1 MRRILTLIIGLWS
14 FAAVAAIEDLSIGV
28 GQVDVGPPVTNAPAG
43 VDANVY
49 SVIFSS
55 VFPTAPAVFIL
66 PSNVDPDP
74 MTLRVIRVTTTGF
87 DVFVSESQGSAL
99 DYPAISFDYLA
110 VEQGLYDLDGDTV
123 DDIEVGL
130 VNVSNV
136 SSKASGASHLT
147 VNHNL
152 TSTPVVM
159 TELQSINS
167 DTTLLPAMATT
178 FDRITEP
185 FLELSQLPPTATSFQ
200 VSLERAETTFGSP
213 TTEQVAWMAVTNNFD
228 FTATDIAGS
237 DVQIKAFNSTDS
249 INGDCTTVGIP
260 LPVTDFVGGD
270 SPIYF
275 GSQVRRDGGDGG
287 WARRCSSDLTSV
299 TVQIEEDLVD
309 TEQTHTTEQVNFV
322 AVSKNFEMDDTDID
336 SSDITMTVG
345 SHTIPAYYGTVT
357 SYALAPQTVTFDS
370 QFGVDFKEA
379 PIVVPMTTN
388 EGNGLPIFVK
398 VWNVT
403 ATGFT
408 IAQTVP
414 EGTVGTPSGTMS
426 VDFMAVI
433 PGEHE
438 LPDGTRVE
446 AGIESISGCIGSVS
460 SCGGTYT
467 AIGFGN
473 AFDGVPAVLAAAQTP
488 VNTDPQVDP
497 LLSTSIINV
506 NTSGFSA
513 AFEFAQT
520 SQSSSGFGAQSF
532 GWIAME
538 GNISAN
544 LRAAQGTIGNTDH
557 LVEIRTVVTGNVI
570 GGWDDVSSGTNCLS
584 LSYDTNF
591 SAATAPLLIA
601 THNDRNGGDGGW
613 LRRCTATG
621 SNFSVI
627 MDEDLAVDTERSHG
641 SQEIAGAIAFSDTF
655 AWTPATYSNM
665 KLGATFSDPVNGTS
679 NPKAIPLAEIDY
691 TVFITATSRI
701 GIDDGTVS
709 VTDPIPV
716 NTELFVGDLGG
727 GCPISEEVNT
737 AGVIFTCATD
747 LLLLGGSPVA
757 CAADVDGYC
766 PFSTYDFT
774 GIDWSADITS
784 IKVSPTGEFV
794 GSTGVGVVPEFR
806 FRFRVRLN

>member
-1 MRRILTLIIGLWS
+1 MLIIGLWS
-14 FAAVAAIEDLSIGV
+14 FTAVAAIEGLSIGV
-28 GQVDVGPPVTNAPAG
+28 GQVDVGAPVTNPPAG
-43 VDANVY
+43 VDADVY
-49 SVIFSS
+49 SVTFPSAFSN
-55 VFPTAPAVFIL
+55 APAVFIL

-110 VEQGLYDLDGDTV
+110 VEPGSYNIDGIAG

-136 SSKASGASHLT
+136 SSKASGESHLT

-167 DTTLLPAMATT
+167 DTTLLPGMATT

-200 VSLERAETTFGSP
+200 VSLERAETTLGSP

-249 INGDCTTVGIP
+249 INGDCTTVDISAS
-260 LPVTDFVGGD
+260 VTDFVGGD

-309 TEQTHTTEQVNFV
+309 TEQSHTREQVNFV
-322 AVSKNFEMDDTDID
+322 AVSKNFEMDDADID

-357 SYALAPQTVTFDS
+357 SYALAPQTVTFAS

-379 PIVVPMTTN
+379 PVVVPMTTN

-414 EGTVGTPSGTMS
+414 EGTVGTPSGTMT

-446 AGIESISGCIGSVS
+446 ADIESISGCIGNRS

-467 AIGFGN
+467 AIGFGT

-488 VNTDPQVDP
+488 VNTDPQIDP

-513 AFEFAQT
+513 TFEFAQT
-520 SQSSSGFGAQSF
+520 SQSSSWLAAQSF

-570 GGWDDVSSGTNCLS
+570 GGWDDVSSGTNCLN
-584 LSYDTNF
+584 LGYDTNF

-627 MDEDLAVDTERSHG
+627 LDEDTASDTERSHG
-641 SQEIAGAIAFSDTF
+641 SQEIAGVIAFSDTF
-655 AWTPATYSNM
+655 GWTPATYSNM
-665 KLGATFSDPVNGTS
+665 KLGATFSDPVNGTD
-679 NPKAIPLAEIDY
+679 NPKAIPQAEIDY

-701 GIDDGTVS
+701 GIDDDTVS
-709 VTDPIPV
+709 VTDAVPV
-716 NTELFVGDLGG
+716 NTELFVGDLVG
-727 GCPISEEVNT
+727 GCPIDIVVNT
-737 AGVIFTCATD
+737 AGVSFACATD
-747 LLLLGGSPVA
+747 LLLLGGSPVG

-766 PFSTYDFT
+766 PFSTYDFS
-774 GIDWSADITS
+774 GANWSADVTS
-784 IKVSPTGEFV
+784 IKVNPKGEFS
-794 GSTGVGVVPEFR
+794 GGTGMGVEPEFR